1 MSRAR
6 FAVLF
11 VLLGVA
17 AGCNQPVNQDR
28 KITVSPDG
36 KQVAIQHDEE
46 GVFLTDPKTGKPQK
60 VFEPGSDLL
69 ATSSPRW
76 EPAGKRVIFAVAKTP
91 DGRPAPRVATPADG
105 RRYTAM
111 TCIYSCMLI
120 EDSADKNSKPVELF
134 TVACDH
140 VGYIG
145 ADLAVRWHPDAR
157 HIDFIKRTE
166 PGKHSLF
173 RYDLATKE
181 TRRVFDADADSL
193 VFEFIPDTERRYVL
207 RGARGGEGSDDGLWF
222 EQPDGSWRHAP
233 DTRVR
238 PAVGR
243 DVLESLRESRPAF
256 TRSGDKAALAQF
268 ARAKEDDSGTTTVK
282 VVPVSGGATETWL
295 TAPGRLRDFHWRPDG
310 AKLAL
315 VRGERAGELHLVGPT
330 GSAPL
335 APGER
340 IISFAGWDFAGALFA
355 YVRQDDLPCQKYAN
369 SSLLLYPNADARSS
383 VIVVGADGQ
392 RKALVSGLRA
402 TFLNWFPNEA
412 KLTLWLTFEP
422 SYRRF
427 STVMAA
433 GSTGLMGDPAA
444 TLDAVTGKLD
454 WKAVNGFENVQVG
467 HHHLMRG
474 ELAEAAR
481 VYEHARPHLT
491 ENERRELLVFEWLL
505 LKHQG
510 HADAARAKI
519 EEYRQRAVPICVA
532 AEGQIMAQHVP
543 AGFVGGAP
551 AGVLLARNF
560 ASILERDLFIAEA
573 GLSAD
578 AIDDMAAFFRAAME
592 TDDGPARLSDA
603 LILANLEMLRGQAE
617 EYAELLLKWAVPL
630 LRETSEKQKGDG
642 AYVRTMASLVA
653 QPIQYSE
660 YLNGIPAAVRNKLVA
675 RFRTAR
681 AEAKDE
687 GTRKTLDG
695 MLYCLAASLKDEK
708 LRAECARNLGLD
720 TPAKEQQFRDQA
732 EGIYKFLRSGWG
744 KS

>member
-6 FAVLF
+6 FSALF
-11 VLLGVA
+11 VLFAVA
-17 AGCNQPVNQDR
+17 AGCNPPVSQDR

-46 GVFLTDPKTGKPQK
+46 GVFLTDTKTGKPQK
-60 VFEPGSDLL
+60 VFEPGSDVL

-105 RRYTAM
+105 RRYTAIPCVY
-111 TCIYSCMLI
+111 TCMLI
-120 EDSADKNSKPVELF
+120 EDSADKNAKPVELF
-134 TVACDH
+134 TAPCDH

-145 ADLAVRWHPDAR
+145 ADLALRWHPDAR
-157 HIDFIKRTE
+157 HIDFVKRTE

-173 RYDLATKE
+173 RFDLATKE
-181 TRRVFDADADSL
+181 TRRVLDADADSL
-193 VFEFIPDTERRYVL
+193 VFEFLPNTERRYVL
-207 RGARGGEGSDDGLWF
+207 RGTRGGEGTDDGLWF

-233 DTRVR
+233 GTRVR
-238 PAVGR
+238 PASGF

-268 ARAKEDDSGTTTVK
+268 TRAKEDDAGTTTVTA
-282 VVPVSGGATETWL
+282 VPVSGGATQTWL

-315 VRGERAGELHLVGPT
+315 VHGGKVGELQLVGPD
-330 GSAPL
+330 GSEPL

-340 IISFAGWDFAGALFA
+340 VVSFAGWDSSGGLFA
-355 YVRQDDLPCQKYAN
+355 YVRQDDLPCQKHAN

-383 VIVVGADGQ
+383 VIVVAADGQ
-392 RKALVSGLRA
+392 RKELISGLQA

-422 SYRRF
+422 SYRRI
-427 STVMAA
+427 TTAR
-433 GSTGLMGDPAA
+433 STGLMGDPAA

-454 WKAVNGFENVQVG
+454 WKTVNGFENVQVG

-474 ELAEAAR
+474 ELAEAAH
-481 VYEHARPHLT
+481 VYEQARPHLT
-491 ENERRELLVFEWLL
+491 EGERRELLVFEWLL
-505 LKHQG
+505 LKRQG
-510 HADAARAKI
+510 RGDAARAKI
-519 EEYRQRAVPICVA
+519 EEYRWRSVPVCVA
-532 AEGQIMAQHVP
+532 AEGQGSARPVP

-551 AGVLLARNF
+551 AAVLMARNF
-560 ASILERDLFIAEA
+560 ASILECDLFIAEA
-573 GLSAD
+573 GLSIGATD
-578 AIDDMAAFFRAAME
+578 EVAEFFRAALATE
-592 TDDGPARLSDA
+592 DGPARLSNS
-603 LILANLEMLRGQAE
+603 LILASLEMLRGRTG

-630 LRETSEKQKGDG
+630 LPETPEKQKGDG
-642 AYVRTMASLVA
+642 PYVRAIATLVA
-653 QPIQYSE
+653 QPIHYSE
-660 YLNGIPAAVRNKLVA
+660 YLNGITAAMRKNLVA
-675 RFRTAR
+675 RLRTAR
-681 AEAKDE
+681 TEAKDE
-687 GTRKTLDG
+687 DTRKTLNG
-695 MLYCLAASLKDEK
+695 MLYCLAASLKDEQ

-744 KS
+744 RS